1 MTFFGNSHEV
11 LRKMASETPFLGS
24 GGFFDEG

>member
-1 MTFFGNSHEV
+1 MTFFGKSHEV
-11 LRKMASETPFLGS
+11 KKKMASETPFLGF